1 MSGHRL
7 PIGHSAH
14 HRQTATLWLVGH
26 LVEASGPPS
35 VNLIGQYLL
44 SEIHE
49 VSSPASH
56 GASSPFSSRDSISR
70 YRFTNHMIY
79 AIKGRL
85 SMTLTRYVHMLSLL
99 PRTCY
104 HNQGWGMRDRD
115 FQQYTILFPKPYLT
129 IHMNLY
135 TYFDTLVS
143 YETKCDIAPDCLCN
157 QPYLQSTLR
166 HSYYRGV

>member
-1 MSGHRL
+1 MH
-7 PIGHSAH
+7 I
-14 HRQTATLWLVGH
+14 T
-26 LVEASGPPS
+26 

-56 GASSPFSSRDSISR
+56 GASSPFSSRDSVSR

-99 PRTCY
+99 PRTYY

-143 YETKCDIAPDCLCN
+143 YETKCYIAPECLCN
-157 QPYLQSTLR
+157 QPTYNRLWDIVIPEVSNSSNQLLTDSRLASTV
-166 HSYYRGV
+166 ST